1 MTAIHQLQE
10 DFRPT
15 SVVIIDNFEF
25 QENVQHQI
33 INDKNS
39 FHSYTTDLHVHD
51 QISSDELC
59 QSMLGLTSLNQLN
72 YIHSL
77 QQNQNQIEI
86 ELCCYFI
93 SEALFAAYLNK
104 LINVFETESGLYSC
118 LVLPEVNKLCSSELT
133 CTLLLKS
140 ILMSE
145 GIYDDL
151 YEIFHTVF
159 AKQFKMDEDK
169 NFHESL
175 YLVYGDQKI
184 EKTPFHHLEEL
195 VLHSFDAFSDLQA
208 NEFDDLISHLYSM
221 VFALKSVCQ
230 SDELMERMKDCDAHC
245 LKVSSKTQSNAQS
258 SDMPQLS
265 DENHADVTMTV
276 HVQFLHFVKTYKLIK
291 TGTKHGDV
299 GSTDHFMKTDK
310 LNELLNLKLKK
321 LLQSQRISTFG
332 IQKLFW
338 KSIYTLKYTHQLCQ
352 AVEHAFGKYTDV
364 KHIKKS
370 ASGDIC
376 SLASLI
382 SEQLHVSVES
392 SHGFLPD
399 MKLFNAFQNL
409 FSHIAT
415 INAYIA
421 KVLEAGGVGVIEGN
435 EKDLSEVDPCREDAI
450 EGSESDQIFCMGIS
464 T

>member
-1 MTAIHQLQE
+1 
-10 DFRPT
+10 
-15 SVVIIDNFEF
+15 
-25 QENVQHQI
+25 
-33 INDKNS
+33 
-39 FHSYTTDLHVHD
+39 
-51 QISSDELC
+51 
-59 QSMLGLTSLNQLN
+59 
-72 YIHSL
+72 
-77 QQNQNQIEI
+77 
-86 ELCCYFI
+86 
-93 SEALFAAYLNK
+93 
-104 LINVFETESGLYSC
+104 
-118 LVLPEVNKLCSSELT
+118 
-133 CTLLLKS
+133 
-140 ILMSE
+140 
-145 GIYDDL
+145 
-151 YEIFHTVF
+151 
-159 AKQFKMDEDK
+159 
-169 NFHESL
+169 
-175 YLVYGDQKI
+175 
-184 EKTPFHHLEEL
+184 
-195 VLHSFDAFSDLQA
+195 
-208 NEFDDLISHLYSM
+208 M

-245 LKVSSKTQSNAQS
+245 LKVSSKTQFNAQS

-291 TGTKHGDV
+291 TGTKHGDLLQDAV
-299 GSTDHFMKTDK
+299 LTNSLITVHRSTDHFMKTDK